1 MTDPS
6 NAYSMQG
13 PWRLGV
19 LISGSGRSLRN
30 LLQVIGRN
38 ELDAEVVCVV
48 SSMAGVKG
56 LEIAADAGAPTYV
69 ISRAQFPGAG
79 DYSQAV
85 YDVLAPYEPDLLI
98 MAGFLRRL
106 LVFPGWEGR
115 ILNIHPALLPD
126 AAAYAAGKGR
136 YGDRV
141 HEAVLARG
149 DRVSGATVHVVT
161 DVYDDGPPLLR
172 SEVPVEPGDTA
183 QSLAARVFA
192 AECKLYPE
200 AIRQYM
206 AQHPELKRSG
216 L

>member
-1 MTDPS
+1 MTGCS
-6 NAYSMQG
+6 NAYARKS

-19 LISGSGRSLRN
+19 LISGSGRSLKN
-30 LLQVIGRN
+30 LLQVIGRD

-48 SSMAGVKG
+48 SSLAGVKG
-56 LEIAADAGAPTYV
+56 LEIAAAVGVPTHV
-69 ISRAQFPGAG
+69 VSRAQFPEVGS
-79 DYSQAV
+79 YSKAV
-85 YDVLAPYEPDLLI
+85 YDVLAPHQADLLI

-141 HEAVLARG
+141 HEAVLANR
-149 DRVSGATVHVVT
+149 DAVSGATVHVVT

-183 QSLAARVFA
+183 QSLAARVFK
-192 AECKLYPE
+192 AECELYPE

-206 AQHPELKRSG
+206 AAHPELQRSG
-216 L
+216 R

>member
-1 MTDPS
+1 VG
-6 NAYSMQG
+6 NYS
-13 PWRLGV
+13 
-19 LISGSGRSLRN
+19 
-30 LLQVIGRN
+30 
-38 ELDAEVVCVV
+38 
-48 SSMAGVKG
+48 K
-56 LEIAADAGAPTYV
+56 
-69 ISRAQFPGAG
+69 
-79 DYSQAV
+79 AV
-85 YDVLAPYEPDLLI
+85 YDVLAPHQPDLLI

-192 AECKLYPE
+192 AECELYPE

-206 AQHPELKRSG
+206 AAHPELKRSG
-216 L
+216 S